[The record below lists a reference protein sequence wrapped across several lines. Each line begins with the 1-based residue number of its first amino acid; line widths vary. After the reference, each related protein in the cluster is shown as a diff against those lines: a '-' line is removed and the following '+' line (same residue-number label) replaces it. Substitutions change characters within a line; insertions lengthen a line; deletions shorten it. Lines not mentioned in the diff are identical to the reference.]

1 MKYNWD
7 CLNYGHRMILGS
19 GFTSYFESNDCSSNA
34 DVTRIDH
41 QNIIM
46 MINMELRFPI
56 AFRLL
61 LWFYNRAK
69 PFVLLYQF
77 QPLSYNLSQLS
88 HKYQKSKTRPQ
99 CSILRIV
106 ECFRGIITQLQKNKE
121 NKQNYLISLL
131 IHDLSKTT
139 KLEYF
144 HNRLQFSVAM
154 LDIYK

>member
-1 MKYNWD
+1 MKYNQD
-7 CLNYGHRMILGS
+7 CLNYGNSTILGS
-19 GFTSYFESNDCSSNA
+19 GFTSNFESNDCSSYA
-34 DVTRIDH
+34 DVTIIDH

-56 AFRLL
+56 ATRLQ
-61 LWFYNRAK
+61 LWFYNRAN

-88 HKYQKSKTRPQ
+88 HKYQKSKIRPQ

-106 ECFRGIITQLQKNKE
+106 ESFRGLITQLQKNKE
-121 NKQNYLISLL
+121 NKQNYLTSLL
-131 IHDLSKTT
+131 IHNLSKTT

-144 HNRLQFSVAM
+144 HNRLKFSVAM